1 MKVIVSS
8 ALHAYTGRRSSVE
21 AEGRT
26 LDEVTRSLDRS
37 FPGLRFRIVDE
48 QERIRPH
55 IKFFVNGVQTFELG
69 TPVAPSDEVAVIQA
83 FSGG

>member
-8 ALHAYTGRRSSVE
+8 ALHAYTGRRASVE

-26 LDEVTRSLDRS
+26 LEEVTRSLDRS
-37 FPGLRFRIVDE
+37 FPGLRYRIVDE

-55 IKFFVNGVQTFELG
+55 IKFFVNGVQTFDLG
-69 TPVAPSDEVAVIQA
+69 TPISPSDEVAIIQA

>member
-26 LDEVTRSLDRS
+26 LGEIMGSLDRS

-55 IKFFVNGVQTFELG
+55 IKFFVNGVQTFDLG
-69 TPVAPSDEVAVIQA
+69 AAVSPSDEVAIIQA